1 MGFTADLIAK
11 KTQANFNSFSMGE
24 QAILVSGMLLTSVV
38 SLILSLKL
46 LRGFFLRVEVEVVV

>member
-1 MGFTADLIAK
+1 
-11 KTQANFNSFSMGE
+11 MGE